1 MIRSSHNRTTPRVV
15 IDTSVILPIL
25 VLRRPAVSRLLQLWQ
40 NSRILPLHN
49 QDTIAEL
56 RGKLLENSPT
66 AKYDQAVRFADTA
79 LRRYSLWSQEV
90 PLEAVDPESTKP
102 QCRDPSDQK
111 FIDLAIIGQADFL
124 ITKDPDLLSLNSCI
138 SFQVLTEDAFMRTIC
153 P

>member
-1 MIRSSHNRTTPRVV
+1 MIESSHNRTTPRVV

-25 VLRRPAVSRLLQLWQ
+25 ILNQPGVSRLLQLWQ

-66 AKYDQAVRFADTA
+66 VKHDRAVRFVDAA
-79 LRRYSLWSQEV
+79 LRRYSLWSQQV
-90 PLEAVDPESTKP
+90 PLEEGEPDRTRP

-111 FIDLAIIGQADFL
+111 FIDLAIIGKADFL
-124 ITKDPDLLSLNSCI
+124 IAKDPDLLSLNSCI
-138 SFQVLTEDAFMRTIC
+138 NFQILTEDAFMRTIC